1 MSRPLILQQYYTRG
15 RQGIFRA
22 NEGYDTVARTPG
34 LDNAFI
40 KKTLHPF
47 CVYHAPRQLQ
57 ERSETD
63 LSQYPKALVCFRAES
78 GELVLGQSAF
88 VGADFT
94 GQRNTFFS
102 HNYVIPAAASEN
114 FVKEPARIFGVQ
126 SFQQEYDDTAGKE
139 LPALEDIPYTASKL
153 QDKRKLLQE
162 LGIDERLFKQ
172 LLHAAMLSLSGKK
185 KVFVSLPKDVAESS
199 RQANLLLEIIY
210 GCLPYEMRRHFG
222 FLTYSNEPQ
231 SKKHIHLMVVEKG
244 SIRLGNAHGDKD
256 FMFDLANQ
264 RSLNAELT
272 EGRHEYLDFVWEFL
286 HDARILASFHAF
298 CEEVLQGADRQTAL
312 QLATYYELC
321 ALYLI
326 EQGRMSVYERN
337 RPAIWQVLNRY
348 LRQNGLVQK
357 ARLHELMDK
366 LFQTEVK
373 ALAQQGWPEMEVVK
387 AIIDAYA
394 VARDE
399 VMKVGTIQYLIDL
412 LLKGKN
418 AQKDGYVSEVFTCIS
433 GQRELFAS
441 LMRNVFASKPIVK
454 PLFED
459 YLAERLKRVGDM
471 TQMLKEIEF
480 WAKNAPQ
487 AIRLA
492 SFVSTTIP
500 KTLHLLAEEREKLDA
515 VLQIHRFFATFAGSP
530 SYAEELV
537 DEVDKSLLK
546 RIELSSLSKRDF
558 DTVLSL
564 LEEKPQTFFDGLDLE
579 GRNKLD
585 MMMNLASLEELTSI
599 PRPEEFFRKW
609 DARDIDHQQRL
620 LQNMLD
626 SLVGEESFSKVA
638 LVFYNAEGLERV
650 GFRYGEM
657 IAFVHQKG
665 GDEAL
670 LSFLQWAMTQRMFF
684 EGKQMEPPF
693 RNALKLFFREDKGSR
708 LRSKEWRKRWYAIR
722 NADFRNMLDE
732 VRSETTHPLVK
743 FFRSKGTIV
752 TGLILLVAA
761 GAVSAYML
769 LQPDEPLPSTQPQP
783 AEGDGQTA
791 SARPSQPIEVV
802 PAYKLMLDPQI
813 QPVVVVPVGSEGSLP
828 VQTQE
833 PVPQPITP

>member
-34 LDNAFI
+34 LDNQFI

-57 ERSETD
+57 ERAETD

-78 GELVLGQSAF
+78 GELVLGQSVF

-102 HNYVIPAAASEN
+102 HHYVIPAEASDV
-114 FVKEPARIFGVQ
+114 FIKEPARIFGVQ
-126 SFQQEYDDTAGKE
+126 SFQQQADDAVGKD
-139 LPALEDIPYTASKL
+139 LPALEAIPYTASKQ
-153 QDKRKLLQE
+153 QDNKKLLQG
-162 LGIDERLFKQ
+162 LGIDEPLFKQ
-172 LLHAAMLSLSGKK
+172 LLHAVMMSLSGKK
-185 KVFVSLPKDVAESS
+185 KVFISLPGEMDEAT
-199 RQANLLLEIIY
+199 RQANQLLEIIY
-210 GCLPYEMRRHFG
+210 SCLPYEMRRHFG

-231 SKKHIHLMVVEKG
+231 SKKHIHLMFVEKG
-244 SIRLGNAHGDKD
+244 SIRPGNGQGDKD
-256 FMFDLANQ
+256 FLFDLANQ
-264 RSLNAELT
+264 RSLNTELT

-286 HDARILASFHAF
+286 QDSRILASFHAF
-298 CEEVLQGADRQTAL
+298 CEEVLQGAERSIAL
-312 QLATYYELC
+312 NLVTYYELC

-337 RPAIWQVLNRY
+337 RTAIWQLLNSY
-348 LRQNGLVQK
+348 LRQTGLVQK
-357 ARLHELMDK
+357 NRLYDLMSK
-366 LFQTEVK
+366 LFQAESQ
-373 ALAQQGWPEMEVVK
+373 ALAQQKWPEMEVVK
-387 AIIDAYA
+387 QIIDSYA
-394 VARDE
+394 VARNE
-399 VMKVGTIQYLIDL
+399 VAKAETIQYVIDV

-418 AQKDGYVSEVFTCIS
+418 AQKDGYVSDVYKFLS
-433 GQRELFAS
+433 SQRDLFGS
-441 LMRNVFASKPIVK
+441 LMRNVFAIKLIVK

-459 YLAERLKRVGDM
+459 YLTERLKAVADIP
-471 TQMLKEIEF
+471 QMLKEIEF

-487 AIRLA
+487 AIRHA
-492 SFVSTTIP
+492 FFASTTIP
-500 KTLHLLAEEREKLDA
+500 KVLNLLAEERNKLDG
-515 VLQIHRFFATFAGSP
+515 VLHIHHFFATFAGSP

-537 DEVDKSLLK
+537 DEVDKALLK
-546 RIELSSLSKRDF
+546 RIELTSLSKQGF
-558 DTVLSL
+558 DTILSL

-585 MMMNLASLEELTSI
+585 MMMNLASLEELTTT

-609 DARDIDHQQRL
+609 DARDIENQQRL

-626 SLVGEESFSKVA
+626 SLRGEESFSKVA
-638 LVFYNAEGLERV
+638 LVFYNAGDLERAS
-650 GFRYGEM
+650 FRYGEM

-670 LSFLQWAMTQRMFF
+670 LAYLQWAMTQRMFF
-684 EGKQMEPPF
+684 EGKHMEPPF
-693 RNALKLFFREDKGSR
+693 RSALKSFFREDKGSR

-722 NADFRNMLDE
+722 NADFRHMLDE

-752 TGLILLVAA
+752 SGLILLVAA
-761 GAVSAYML
+761 GAVSGYLL
-769 LQPDEPLPSTQPQP
+769 LQPEPLPSTQPQP
-783 AEGDGQTA
+783 AEGDGQTT
-791 SARPSQPIEVV
+791 PVKPPQPIEVV
-802 PAYKLMLDPQI
+802 PVYKLLLDPQI
-813 QPVVVVPVGSEGSLP
+813 EPVELVPVSENSP
-828 VQTQE
+828 PDQTQE
-833 PVPQPITP
+833 PVTEPNNP